1 MEQGEEGRRRGDQGR
16 MIGGGEIFSNS
27 NKSTTGLPAYSDIPA
42 TVTVFG
48 SIKGS
53 PYTENPGYSDIPL
66 TVTLFGCPNTVTVSG
81 EACITICENT
91 FHQNDRILK
100 W

>member
-1 MEQGEEGRRRGDQGR
+1 MEQGEEGRRRGGQGR

-66 TVTLFGCPNTVTVSG
+66 TVTLFDHPNTHSKRG
-81 EACITICENT
+81 GLY
-91 FHQNDRILK
+91 QYSP
-100 W
+100 